1 MGRPLRYDLKFLL
14 NLLQKNIKWSYSH
27 DNGLFSRSF
36 RLRRLKSIVQKASHF
51 ILPIKFKNM
60 VPWFK
65 IFVNNIRFDSI
76 AIILNRVFSNDD
88 RNEAIIDR
96 WAMWINRLS
105 SQWNQ
110 IQPWHRN
117 CMWNPTSQ
125 PFIDLLEIN
134 GYLRFRLSFSL
145 QCFGHFCW
153 SSWPK
158 QIWRS
163 KANGKRYFLYL

>member
-1 MGRPLRYDLKFLL
+1 MITVSFHAVFVCADW
-14 NLLQKNIKWSYSH
+14 N
-27 DNGLFSRSF
+27 RSF
-36 RLRRLKSIVQKASHF
+36 KKSTHF

-60 VPWFK
+60 APWFE
-65 IFVNNIRFDSI
+65 IFVKNIRFESI

-96 WAMWINRLS
+96 WAMWINQLS

-117 CMWNPTSQ
+117 WMWNPTSQ

-145 QCFGHFCW
+145 QCFGNFCW

-163 KANGKRYFLYL
+163 QANGKRYFLFINIYLFEWNVRELRIFFQNQVF